1 MLLAITIILLCQ
13 LAGEAIA
20 RGLGLPLPGPVLGM
34 AFLFL
39 LLLLRDRLRAA
50 GRNVLAGDGLESVG
64 LVLLANLSLLFVPA
78 GVGVVQ
84 RLDILSTYGV
94 ALLVALVVSTVAAM
108 LVAVGVFRLIA
119 RLTGHDPE
127 SGGTISGDAG
137 SGA

>member
-34 AFLFL
+34 AFLFA
-39 LLLLRDRLRAA
+39 LLLLRDRFRAA
-50 GRNVLAGDGLESVG
+50 GREVLAGDNLESVG

-84 RLDILSTYGV
+84 RLDILSTYGAALLA
-94 ALLVALVVSTVAAM
+94 ALLVSTVVAM

-119 RLTGHDPE
+119 RLTRHDPE
-127 SGGTISGDAG
+127 PDATE
-137 SGA
+137 STP